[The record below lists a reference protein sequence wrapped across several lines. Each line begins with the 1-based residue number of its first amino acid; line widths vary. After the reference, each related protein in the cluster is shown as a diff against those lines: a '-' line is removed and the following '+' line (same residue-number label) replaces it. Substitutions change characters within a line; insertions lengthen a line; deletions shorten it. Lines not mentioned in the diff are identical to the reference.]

1 MVAYTIPN
9 GELNL
14 GVPSQSS
21 DTIGASLAPLILSTH
36 PELMS
41 QSFEVAPSQTLTQ
54 GTVVGLDAN
63 GRLVKAVYNVTPAS
77 RINIVGVLADDITTD
92 ASTNYKG
99 ATVYLQGHFNEA
111 RLTWDASFVSAA
123 TKKVMLETLGVLG
136 RIKVGTIKS
145 YTP

>member
-21 DTIGASLAPLILSTH
+21 DTIGASLAPLILSSH
-36 PELMS
+36 PEQMS
-41 QSFEVAPSQTLTQ
+41 QSFEVAASQTLTQ

-63 GRLVKAVYNVTPAS
+63 GRLVKAVYNATPAS

-92 ASTNYKG
+92 SSTNYKG